1 MVAGPCSSSLPGFAC
16 SFDLLWVWP
25 DYPSITVSADELVA
39 QKEAAFTALA
49 RDPDG
54 PVAQAVFAS
63 LDGAVQ
69 ALAESGVPIAVCTS
83 SFRESAS
90 AVLAGT
96 GLARLFPEER
106 RTTFDDVENA
116 KPDAEPYLRAAG
128 TLGLPPSAMVAIE
141 DSASGVGSAVAA
153 GYGVVLAVLTTSAE
167 EALLAAGAHRTFD
180 STVDAIRWLTDAAS
194 RARL

>member
-1 MVAGPCSSSLPGFAC
+1 M
-16 SFDLLWVWP
+16 WTE
-25 DYPSITVSADELVA
+25 YPSITVSADELVA

-69 ALAESGVPIAVCTS
+69 ALAERGVPIAVCTS
-83 SFRESAS
+83 SFRESAA

-167 EALLAAGAHRTFD
+167 EVLLAAGAHRTFD
-180 STVDAIRWLTDAAS
+180 STVDAIRWLTGATGAAS